1 MTLPARTS
9 TAAFVL
15 AIVTLVALGCSSGN
29 GTKPPATS
37 LNGSPPAATSTTGVT
52 PSSSA
57 EDALGLYV
65 QRTLSQGF
73 VADCDDAQRPV
84 DVGKQCAQKLGERGD
99 LVAYSLGPT
108 FSEATRILILKPDG
122 GSWTLLTIVNI
133 DPNLPQAPGIPW
145 PLAVGAQVVVAGTAP
160 DCLKVREAPGLGSTD
175 TDCLPD
181 GTAVN
186 IVAGPVDQDDIEW
199 WQLEGHGWAA
209 GNYLRFADAAL
220 TPVPTQD

>member
-1 MTLPARTS
+1 MTLPARTPS
-9 TAAFVL
+9 AALVL
-15 AIVTLVALGCSSGN
+15 AIATLVAVGCSSGS
-29 GTKPPATS
+29 GTKPSTTPPD
-37 LNGSPPAATSTTGVT
+37 GSTPSATSTTGAT

-73 VADCDDAQRPV
+73 VADCDDAQRPF
-84 DVGKQCAQKLGERGD
+84 DVGKQCAHKLGERGD
-99 LVAYSLGPT
+99 LAAYSLGPT
-108 FSEATRILILKPDG
+108 FSEATRILILKPDAG
-122 GSWTLLTIVNI
+122 AWTLVTIVNI

-160 DCLKVREAPGLGSTD
+160 DCLKVREAPGLSSTD
-175 TDCLPD
+175 TECLPD
-181 GTAVN
+181 GTAVS

-209 GNYLRFADAAL
+209 GNYLRFADAA
-220 TPVPTQD
+220 TPEPTPS